1 VDVEMFENSAA
12 GTLVPIS
19 GTDPRAGEWTHQ
31 ALVPAPLA
39 DTAPWLSPGTHLR
52 VANARAALAALDS
65 TARQLPNPKLLR
77 RPSLRREAQSTSAL
91 EGTYEPLRAVLTAD
105 DEAPTSLAMREV
117 LNFVSMADHA
127 FEWVESGRPLSVTML
142 SELQRTLVRGTPAEG
157 PSSGRI
163 RQIQV
168 VIGQRRTAAVGELP
182 VKAARFVPSPP
193 GTDLEARVH
202 DLVRWMGRD
211 YRTLID
217 PVVASALAHY
227 QFETLHPFPDG
238 NGRIGRLLI
247 ILQLFMDGTL
257 SEPTLTVSPWFEGR
271 RAEYYDRLFA
281 VSSQGDWDNWVS
293 FFAQGLEESA
303 VVTRRQMLE
312 LVAAQAHL
320 KDTIRA
326 SKLRADTAHALVD
339 YAVAHTTFTV
349 RQVERDLGVSYGR
362 ANRLVSDLVNLRV
375 LAEAG
380 DTYRRRFFAPAV
392 LQVLLSAELSA
403 GID

>member
-1 VDVEMFENSAA
+1 MFENSAA

-19 GTDPRAGEWTHQ
+19 GTDPRAREWTHQ
-31 ALVPAPLA
+31 AFVPAPLA
-39 DTAPWLSPGTHLR
+39 DTTPWLSPGTHLR

>member
-1 VDVEMFENSAA
+1 MFENSAA

-31 ALVPAPLA
+31 AFVPAPLA

>member
-31 ALVPAPLA
+31 AFVPAPLA

-257 SEPTLTVSPWFEGR
+257 SEPTLTVSPWFEDR

-392 LQVLLSAELSA
+392 LQVLLPAELSA

>member
-31 ALVPAPLA
+31 AFVPAPLA

-392 LQVLLSAELSA
+392 LEVLLSAELSA

>member
-1 VDVEMFENSAA
+1 MFENSAA

-31 ALVPAPLA
+31 AFVPAPLA

-168 VIGQRRTAAVGELP
+168 VIGQRRTAAVGERP

>member
-19 GTDPRAGEWTHQ
+19 GTDPRAREWTHQ
-31 ALVPAPLA
+31 AFVPAPLA

>member
-1 VDVEMFENSAA
+1 MFENSAA
-12 GTLVPIS
+12 GTLVPIP

-31 ALVPAPLA
+31 AFVPAPLA

>member
-1 VDVEMFENSAA
+1 MFENSAA

-31 ALVPAPLA
+31 AFVPAPLA

-392 LQVLLSAELSA
+392 LEVLLSAELSA

>member
-1 VDVEMFENSAA
+1 MFENSAA

-31 ALVPAPLA
+31 AFVPAPLA

-257 SEPTLTVSPWFEGR
+257 SEPTLTVSPWFEDR

>member
-1 VDVEMFENSAA
+1 MFENSAA

-31 ALVPAPLA
+31 AFVPAPLA

-168 VIGQRRTAAVGELP
+168 VIGPRRTAAVGELP

>member
-1 VDVEMFENSAA
+1 MFENSAA

-31 ALVPAPLA
+31 AFVPAPLA

-168 VIGQRRTAAVGELP
+168 VISQRRTAAVGELP

>member
-1 VDVEMFENSAA
+1 MYVEMFENSAA

-31 ALVPAPLA
+31 AFVPAPLA

>member
-1 VDVEMFENSAA
+1 VYVEMFENSAA

-31 ALVPAPLA
+31 AFVPAPLA

>member
-1 VDVEMFENSAA
+1 MFENSAA

-31 ALVPAPLA
+31 AFVPAPLA

-257 SEPTLTVSPWFEGR
+257 SEPTLTVSPWFEDR

-392 LQVLLSAELSA
+392 LQVLLPAELSA